1 MEVVT
6 VFGTTPV
13 LVAVQGTYL
22 DHAYLME
29 ARPQDGGDPP
39 YLELVRSPVAQ
50 RLAQRL
56 FDRFRFQD
64 NFSDV
69 LDLLYHDLSGSEV
82 PWHLD
87 IEEVYSAF
95 LERHGLN

>member
-1 MEVVT
+1 
-6 VFGTTPV
+6 
-13 LVAVQGTYL
+13 
-22 DHAYLME
+22 
-29 ARPQDGGDPP
+29 
-39 YLELVRSPVAQ
+39 VAQ